1 MAAIEF
7 KASLITGNKYPAY
20 GDSVPPP
27 SDFGC
32 NAYWYIDWVSVPP
45 EDRRKG
51 EATKLI
57 TRFCNK
63 KRRPIL
69 VYLLGGKEH
78 HGTSLEPLF
87 ERLGFKVISRTRL
100 VVDMFRKA
108 K

>member
-7 KASLITGNKYPAY
+7 KASLITRKTNPAY

-32 NAYWYIDWVSVPP
+32 DAYWYIDWIFVP
-45 EDRRKG
+45 ETERRKG
-51 EATKLI
+51 EATRLI

-78 HGTSLEPLF
+78 HGTSLKPLF
-87 ERLGFKVISRTRL
+87 EELGFKTISKSKLVI
-100 VVDMFRKA
+100 DMFRRA